1 MALAVSFQQNRH
13 GMSCQA
19 CFMFCKDI
27 KQAKLN
33 AMNLKLQTDPPLPQ
47 I

>member
-13 GMSCQA
+13 EMSSRA

-33 AMNLKLQTDPPLPQ
+33 AMDLKLQADYS
-47 I
+47 IE